1 MLQITDVFVVKRTQ
15 VERKINLV
23 YGGGSIGL
31 MGMIAETVYKGGCH
45 VLGYVITPQTCF
57 YLLYFSKEFYN
68 ISDAFS
74 MYRVIPK
81 ALVAD
86 EVRFNYQNHRIILFG
101 TEGRR

>member
-1 MLQITDVFVVKRTQ
+1 MLQTDVFVVKRTQ

-57 YLLYFSKEFYN
+57 YLLYFSKE
-68 ISDAFS
+68 
-74 MYRVIPK
+74 
-81 ALVAD
+81 
-86 EVRFNYQNHRIILFG
+86 
-101 TEGRR
+101 